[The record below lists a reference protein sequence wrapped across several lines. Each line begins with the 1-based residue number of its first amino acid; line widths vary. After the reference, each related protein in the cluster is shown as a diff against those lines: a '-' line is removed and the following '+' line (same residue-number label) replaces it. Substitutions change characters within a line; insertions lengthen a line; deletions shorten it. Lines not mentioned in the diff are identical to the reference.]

1 MTTFKDWFQDSD
13 PQFFAENGARY
24 SIDTNFR
31 TTVDEAL
38 ESYAKI
44 SLGYVSAAMKKSGY
58 HIKQIYNEKPI
69 RLMVSSRNWDDGEWV
84 AMASWNPHHKC
95 FFISKG
101 FYNKD
106 RKSINIQSSEKCKEE
121 SASEIYKKL
130 KNILH
135 SLRNK
140 PDRHQPKLK
149 SVPLKR
155 GPK

>member
-1 MTTFKDWFQDSD
+1 MTTFKDWFKDND
-13 PQFFAENGARY
+13 PHFFAEEGSRY

-31 TTVDEAL
+31 TTVDDAL

-44 SLGYVSAAMKKSGY
+44 SLGYVSAAMKKSGF
-58 HIKQIYNEKPI
+58 HVKQIYNEKPI
-69 RLMVSSRNWDDGEWV
+69 RLMVPSRNWDDGEWV

-130 KNILH
+130 RNILH
-135 SLRNK
+135 GLRNK

>member
-1 MTTFKDWFQDSD
+1 
-13 PQFFAENGARY
+13 
-24 SIDTNFR
+24 
-31 TTVDEAL
+31 
-38 ESYAKI
+38 
-44 SLGYVSAAMKKSGY
+44 MKKSGY

>member
-1 MTTFKDWFQDSD
+1 MMTFKDWFKDTD
-13 PQFFAENGARY
+13 PQFFAEEGRY

-31 TTVDEAL
+31 TTVDDAL

-44 SLGYVSAAMKKSGY
+44 SLGYVSAAMKKMGF

-69 RLMVSSRNWDDGEWV
+69 RVMVSSRNWDDGEWV
-84 AMASWNPHHKC
+84 AMVTWNPHHKC
-95 FFISKG
+95 FFVSKG

-106 RKSINIQSSEKCKEE
+106 RKSISIQSTDRCKEE
-121 SASEIYKKL
+121 SASEIVKKIR
-130 KNILH
+130 NMLH
-135 SLRNK
+135 GLRHK
-140 PDRHQPKLK
+140 PDRHHPKLK

>member
-1 MTTFKDWFQDSD
+1 MTFKDWFQNDD
-13 PQFFAENGARY
+13 PHFFSEEGARY

-44 SLGYVSAAMKKSGY
+44 TLGYVSAAMKKLGF
-58 HIKQIYNEKPI
+58 HIKQIYNEKPL
-69 RLMVSSRNWDDGEWV
+69 RLMVSSRNWDNGEWV
-84 AMASWNPHHKC
+84 AMVSWNPHHKC
-95 FFISKG
+95 FFVSKG

-106 RKSINIQSSEKCKEE
+106 RKSISVQSTDKCKEE
-121 SASEIYKKL
+121 SASEITKKL
-130 KNILH
+130 RNMLH

-140 PDRHQPKLK
+140 PDNHQPKLK